1 MGEHKNVDFAYG
13 GMPDANNTVGSERL
27 CNQNTV
33 SRKGSIDRSQ
43 GCGQRGAGHTRPV
56 PMRQIAG
63 YVVAKRHEIV
73 IILGEIIYVNRIT
86 TLEAC

>member
-1 MGEHKNVDFAYG
+1 MGQHQNFDFAYG
-13 GMPDANNTVGSERL
+13 GMLHANKTVGSERL

-43 GCGQRGAGHTRPV
+43 GCGQRGAGHTRAV

-63 YVVAKRHEIV
+63 YVVARRHEFV
-73 IILGEIIYVNRIT
+73 IILGEIIYVNRPNT
-86 TLEAC
+86 SFV

>member
-1 MGEHKNVDFAYG
+1 MGQHQNVDFANG
-13 GMPDANNTVGSERL
+13 GMLHANKTVGSERL

-63 YVVAKRHEIV
+63 YVVARRHEIV
-73 IILGEIIYVNRIT
+73 IILGEMIYVNRPNT
-86 TLEAC
+86 SFV

>member
-1 MGEHKNVDFAYG
+1 MSQHQKCDFTYG
-13 GMPDANNTVGSERL
+13 GMLHANKTVGSERL

-33 SRKGSIDRSQ
+33 RRKGIIDRSQ

-63 YVVAKRHEIV
+63 YVVARRHETV
-73 IILGEIIYVNRIT
+73 IILGEIIYVNRRNT
-86 TLEAC
+86 SFV

>member
-1 MGEHKNVDFAYG
+1 MGQHQKFDFACG
-13 GMPDANNTVGSERL
+13 GMLHANKTVGSERL

-63 YVVAKRHEIV
+63 YVVARRHEIV
-73 IILGEIIYVNRIT
+73 IILGEAIYVNRPKSR
-86 TLEAC
+86 LS

>member
-1 MGEHKNVDFAYG
+1 MFDASAVAHKG
-13 GMPDANNTVGSERL
+13 GMLHANQTVGSERM

-33 SRKGSIDRSQ
+33 RRKGSMDRSQ

-63 YVVAKRHEIV
+63 YVVARRHEIV
-73 IILGEIIYVNRIT
+73 IILGEIIYVNRPNT
-86 TLEAC
+86 SVVR

>member
-1 MGEHKNVDFAYG
+1 MGQHQNFDFAYG
-13 GMPDANNTVGSERL
+13 GMLHANKTVGSERL

-63 YVVAKRHEIV
+63 YVVARRHEIV
-73 IILGEIIYVNRIT
+73 IILGEIIYVNRPNT
-86 TLEAC
+86 SVV